1 MQRKPVGQLG
11 TPWVPADDPADALLA
26 ELTRATGDS
35 AVELANPQRDA
46 QSVLDGLLA
55 MIADLGGQEGIQS
68 PNPAAEADPWF
79 GNLRP

>member
-1 MQRKPVGQLG
+1 VSRTLARREPNK
-11 TPWVPADDPADALLA
+11 DAPLVQFSA
-26 ELTRATGDS
+26 ASGS
-35 AVELANPQRDA
+35 APAVELANPQRDE

-68 PNPAAEADPWF
+68 PNPAAEADRSF